1 MTPSKTSR
9 NHSRR
14 ILVGKSRTCRPGLRK
29 SAPFVE
35 ETMPQEPVSR
45 AVAANIR
52 QILSVASTVASM
64 PNREAMQRYHELVD
78 KELVYSL
85 TPSERFELER
95 IEARLDAGERDTRI
109 EVQNKRME
117 AERARILDSIQTLL
131 AGLKQ

>member
-1 MTPSKTSR
+1 
-9 NHSRR
+9 
-14 ILVGKSRTCRPGLRK
+14 
-29 SAPFVE
+29 
-35 ETMPQEPVSR
+35 MPQEPVSR

-95 IEARLDAGERDTRI
+95 IEARLDAGERDTKI